1 MEIDTGVQQ
10 PGVPTQMVNDDLAT
24 WLAAATGDDPVRVAA
39 ELELGE
45 RRREFVFNEL
55 VEAGYT
61 GGDLLDFLV
70 RLTGMSAHD
79 ARAAVTDYERRLHDA
94 AEDASPRDARLAENE
109 IAFRDDNEVVAHG
122 GPGLAV
128 PTEVELIC
136 ECSDR
141 GCRRP
146 LTMPFAEYEWLRQNP
161 WRFVVLPGHDAPAI
175 ERVVELHHAYA
186 IVEEHAESRSQV
198 ESADPRR

>member
-1 MEIDTGVQQ
+1 
-10 PGVPTQMVNDDLAT
+10 MVNNDLAT

-55 VEAGYT
+55 VEAGYS
-61 GGDLLDFLV
+61 GGDLLDYLV
-70 RLTGMSAHD
+70 RLTGMSAQD
-79 ARAAVTDYERRLHDA
+79 ARAAVADYERRLVDA
-94 AEDASPRDARLAENE
+94 AEDASPRDARLAQNE
-109 IAFRDDNEVVAHG
+109 IAFRDGNEVVAHG
-122 GPGLAV
+122 GPGLPV

-141 GCRRP
+141 NCRRV

-175 ERVVELHHAYA
+175 ERVVELHPAYA
-186 IVEEHAESRSQV
+186 IVEKHAESRSQV

>member
-1 MEIDTGVQQ
+1 
-10 PGVPTQMVNDDLAT
+10 MVNDDLAT
-24 WLAAATGDDPVRVAA
+24 WLAAATGDDPDRVAA

-61 GGDLLDFLV
+61 GGDLLDYLV
-70 RLTGMSAHD
+70 RLTGLGAQD
-79 ARAAVTDYERRLHDA
+79 ARALVADYERRLSDA
-94 AEDASPRDARLAENE
+94 AEDASPRDARLAQNE
-109 IAFRDDNEVVAHG
+109 IAFRGVNEVVAHG
-122 GPGLAV
+122 GPGLPL
-128 PTEVELIC
+128 PTELELVC

-141 GCRRP
+141 DCRRS

-175 ERVVELHHAYA
+175 ERVAELHPTYA
-186 IVEEHAESRSQV
+186 IVEKHAESRPQV